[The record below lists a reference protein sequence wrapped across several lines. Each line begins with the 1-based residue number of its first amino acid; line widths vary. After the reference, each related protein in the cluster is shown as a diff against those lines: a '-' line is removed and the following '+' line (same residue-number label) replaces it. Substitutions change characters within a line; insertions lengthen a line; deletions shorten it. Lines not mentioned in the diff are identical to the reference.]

1 MKVVAGSMNSRLL
14 LRNFGSINLITAK
27 HVRCNRFIKH
37 NMSYGLKIKY
47 EYYGIAYNLTT
58 TANLFAFHL
67 HRWYYII

>member
-37 NMSYGLKIKY
+37 NMSYGLNIN
-47 EYYGIAYNLTT
+47 IMV
-58 TANLFAFHL
+58 
-67 HRWYYII
+67 